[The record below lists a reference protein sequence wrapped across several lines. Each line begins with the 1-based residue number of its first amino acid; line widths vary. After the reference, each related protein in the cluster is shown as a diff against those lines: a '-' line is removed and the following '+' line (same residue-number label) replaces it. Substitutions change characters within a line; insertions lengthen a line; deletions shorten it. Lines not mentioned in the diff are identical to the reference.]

1 MRTAT
6 RRWLGIALALTITGS
21 LTAPAQTRVQGFESG
36 DPGVSSIGDA
46 GKQGTYQGQAPPEG
60 TMQFLLTTIGMMSNE
75 DNLASQSG
83 AFAVGNAALQTFL
96 NGLPLGGFEGSAVLI
111 PFTVT
116 AQDKVLTFQYD
127 FVSNEPFQS
136 MPRPD
141 FAFTAI
147 FDAANGLA
155 LSPDTFAAV
164 GTSTLVPFTPD
175 EAPFQFHTGLQTLAL
190 PVTGLAPGSYSLAIG
205 VEDSGTF
212 DHASGVLIDN
222 VQLAVPEPSVFALS
236 LAGAGLL
243 VAMRRRIKRV

>member
-1 MRTAT
+1 MKTT
-6 RRWLGIALALTITGS
+6 RRWLCIALALTVTGS

-36 DPGVSSIGDA
+36 DPAVTSIGDA
-46 GKQGTYQGQAPPEG
+46 GKQGTYQGQAAPEG

-75 DNLASQSG
+75 DSLGSQSG

-116 AQDKVLTFQYD
+116 AQDKTLTFQYD

-155 LSPDTFAAV
+155 LSPDTFASV
-164 GTSTLVPFTPD
+164 GTSNMVPFNPD
-175 EAPFQFHTGLQTLAL
+175 QSPFQFHTGLQTLAL
-190 PVTGLAPGSYSLAIG
+190 PLSSLAPGSYTLAIG
-205 VEDSGTF
+205 VEDSGTA
-212 DHASGVLIDN
+212 DHASGVLVDN
-222 VQLAVPEPSVFALS
+222 VQVLVPEPSVFALS
-236 LAGAGLL
+236 IAGAALL
-243 VAMRRRIKRV
+243 AAVRRRIKGA